1 MLCVSVFIDGPEAAP
16 VGGTL
21 IKLQESNFTLTAFTD
36 ITGSPQPTASWTGPN
51 GPILTDDRLDVS
63 VPGQLTIQNFM
74 VSDNGTY
81 TCNVSNGIGNNLVQ
95 TVTLIVAGK
104 THAPLLRYYI
114 LYYSASWST

>member
-1 MLCVSVFIDGPEAAP
+1 MLCVSVFIDDPEATP

-21 IKLQESNFTLTAFTD
+21 TKLQESNFTLTAFTD
-36 ITGSPQPTASWTGPN
+36 ITGNPQPTASWTGPN

-74 VSDNGTY
+74 AFDNGTY

-104 THAPLLRYYI
+104 THIPLLHYYI